1 MATRDEEALKLHER
15 HRGKLSVVS
24 RVPLKDAR
32 DLAMAYTP
40 GVAAPCLRIA
50 ADPEEAYRYTF
61 KGRMVAV
68 VTDGTA
74 VLGLGNI
81 GGLAGLPVMEGKCAL
96 LKKFGGIDAFPICLA
111 TQKPEEIIDTVVR
124 VAPSFGAIMLEDIAA
139 PQCVF
144 IERELKQRLNI
155 PVFHDDQHGT
165 AIVVSAAI
173 LNVCRHLRK
182 DLSSLHICVSGTG
195 AAGSSICRML
205 RRLGV
210 GEIRAFNKQGIVSR
224 RKYAEYDFLI
234 RELLDQGVITS
245 FEDYREDTLRELIRG
260 SDVFIGVSAPD
271 LVDAPMIRSMAKDP
285 VVFAMA
291 NPRPEILPE
300 IALAAGARIVGT
312 GRSDFPN
319 QINNVLIFPGLF
331 RGALKSR
338 AKQISEEM
346 KLASARGLAALVAD
360 DELADDYILPRAF
373 DRRVA
378 KAVADAVIR
387 QAKIEQSKE

>member
-1 MATRDEEALKLHER
+1 
-15 HRGKLSVVS
+15 
-24 RVPLKDAR
+24 
-32 DLAMAYTP
+32 
-40 GVAAPCLRIA
+40 
-50 ADPEEAYRYTF
+50 
-61 KGRMVAV
+61 
-68 VTDGTA
+68 
-74 VLGLGNI
+74 
-81 GGLAGLPVMEGKCAL
+81 MEGKCAL

-124 VAPSFGAIMLEDIAA
+124 IAPSFGAIMLEDIAA

-173 LNVCRHLRK
+173 LNVCRNLRK

-205 RRLGV
+205 HRLGV